1 MQKSSFQN
9 KVQSFGRFLSGM
21 VMPNIGAFIAWGLIT
36 AFFIPTGWIP
46 NEGLA
51 GLVGPMITYLLP
63 LLIAF
68 SGGRL
73 VAGIRGGVIGAVATM
88 GVIVGSDIP
97 MFIGAMV
104 MGPFGG
110 WTIKKV
116 DQIFEGKIKS
126 GFEMLVNNFS
136 AGIVGGLLAILAYQ
150 IIGPVVGGLNEALR
164 LGVNAF
170 VSRGLLP
177 LASIFIEPAKI
188 LFLNNAINHGVL
200 GPLGIQQV
208 EEAGKSIFFMLETNP
223 GPGLGILLAYWIF
236 AKGMVKQSAPGAIII
251 HFFGGIHEIYFP
263 YVLMKPSLLLAVI
276 GGGAS
281 GIFTFRL
288 FNTGLVATPSPGS
301 IFAYLAMTPRG
312 NYLGVFAGILVA
324 TAVSFLIASALIKRS
339 VARGDTMEFESAQ
352 SKVREQK
359 GKDLHMEKGAKKVT
373 ASEVDKIVF
382 ACDAGMGSS
391 AMGAG
396 KLRKKIE
403 AAGLDI
409 EVVNKAINEIPKDA
423 QIVITHQ
430 NLTSRAKEKAP
441 QAEHISIQD
450 FLQTPAYDQLVERLT
465 REGADSKKE
474 SKNESK
480 TLEEKE
486 TESSSSKSV
495 SSNQEILKKENIK
508 LGLDSVE
515 RNEATKMAGEL
526 LVESGYVDQDYIEAM
541 LDREQEMTTYI
552 GQGVAIP
559 HGVGSAKKKINKTG
573 ISILQFPDGVDFEG
587 EKAYLVIAIAGVGN
601 EHLKILANLSELIE
615 EDSTAEKLRKTDDL
629 DYIYEKFTL

>member
-9 KVQSFGRFLSGM
+9 KVQNFGRFLSGM

-36 AFFIPTGWIP
+36 AFFIPTGWVP

-51 GLVGPMITYLLP
+51 GLVGPMITYMLP

-68 SGGRL
+68 SGGKL
-73 VAGIRGGVIGAVATM
+73 VAGIRGGVVGVVATM

-97 MFIGAMV
+97 MFIGAMI

-110 WTIKKV
+110 WTIKHV
-116 DQIFEGKIKS
+116 DKMFEGKIKS
-126 GFEMLVNNFS
+126 GFEMLINNFS
-136 AGIVGGLLAILAYQ
+136 AGIIGGLLAVLAYQ
-150 IIGPVVGGLNEALR
+150 IIGPIVVGLNEFLR
-164 LGVNAF
+164 IGVNAF

-177 LASIFIEPAKI
+177 LAAIFIEPAKI

-200 GPLGIQQV
+200 SPLGIQQV

-223 GPGLGILLAYWIF
+223 GPGLGILLAYWVF

-251 HFFGGIHEIYFP
+251 HFLGGIHEIYFP

-281 GIFTFRL
+281 GIFTFNL

-324 TAVSFLIASALIKRS
+324 TAVSFVIASVLIKRS

-359 GKDLHMEKGAKKVT
+359 GRDLHMDKEAKKLSV
-373 ASEVDKIVF
+373 SEVSKIVF

-409 EVVNKAINEIPKDA
+409 LVVNKAIDEIPQDA
-423 QIVITHQ
+423 EIVITHQ
-430 NLTSRAKEKAP
+430 NLTERAKQKAP

-450 FLQTPAYDQLVERLT
+450 FLQTPVYDQLVERLKAG
-465 REGADSKKE
+465 EDDQKKQSKAVEKNDE
-474 SKNESK
+474 SESAASTNK
-480 TLEEKE
+480 G
-486 TESSSSKSV
+486 
-495 SSNQEILKKENIK
+495 ILKKENIK
-508 LGLDSVE
+508 LGLESVK
-515 RNEATKMAGEL
+515 RAEAIKKAGQL
-526 LVESGYVDQDYIEAM
+526 LVDSGYVDQDYVEAM
-541 LDREQEMTTYI
+541 LDREQEMSTYI

-559 HGVGSAKKKINKTG
+559 HGVGAAKKKIKKTG
-573 ISILQFPDGVDFEG
+573 ISVLQFPEGVEFEG
-587 EKAYLVIAIAGVGN
+587 ETAYLVIAIAGVGN
-601 EHLKILANLSELIE
+601 EHLKILANLSEMIE
-615 EDSTAEKLRKTDDL
+615 ENESAEKLRTTDDI

>member
-36 AFFIPTGWIP
+36 AFFIPTGWVP

-51 GLVGPMITYLLP
+51 SLVGPMITYMLP

-68 SGGRL
+68 SGGKL
-73 VAGIRGGVIGAVATM
+73 VAGVRGGVVGVVATM
-88 GVIVGSDIP
+88 GVIVGSEIP
-97 MFIGAMV
+97 MFIGAMI

-116 DQIFEGKIKS
+116 DQLFEGKIKS

-136 AGIVGGLLAILAYQ
+136 AGIIGGLLAVLAYQ
-150 IIGPVVGGLNEALR
+150 IIGPIVVGLNEVLR
-164 LGVNAF
+164 IGVNAF

-324 TAVSFLIASALIKRS
+324 TAVSFAIASVLIKRS

-359 GKDLHMEKGAKKVT
+359 GRDLHMEKGSKKVS
-373 ASEVDKIVF
+373 ASEVNKIVF

-396 KLRKKIE
+396 RLRKKIE

-409 EVVNKAINEIPKDA
+409 TVVNKAIDEIPQDA

-450 FLQTPAYDQLVERLT
+450 FLQTPAYDQLVSRLT
-465 REGADSKKE
+465 AEEAGSKKQT
-474 SKNESK
+474 KAV
-480 TLEEKE
+480 EKE
-486 TESSSSKSV
+486 TESSSSADNK
-495 SSNQEILKKENIK
+495 EILKKENIK
-508 LGLDSVE
+508 LGLDSVK
-515 RNEATKMAGEL
+515 RTEAIKMAGEL
-526 LVESGYVDQDYIEAM
+526 LVESGYVDPDYVDAM
-541 LDREQEMTTYI
+541 LDREKEMSTYI
-552 GQGVAIP
+552 GEGVAIP
-559 HGVGSAKKKINKTG
+559 HGVGAAKKKIKKTG

-587 EKAYLVIAIAGVGN
+587 ETAYLVIGIAGVGN
-601 EHLKILANLSELIE
+601 EHLKVLANLSELIE
-615 EDSTAEKLRKTDDL
+615 EDTGAEKLRTTDDL
-629 DYIYEKFTL
+629 DYIYQKFTL

>member
-36 AFFIPTGWIP
+36 AFFIPTGWVP

-51 GLVGPMITYLLP
+51 SLVGPMITYMLP

-68 SGGRL
+68 SGGKL
-73 VAGIRGGVIGAVATM
+73 VAGIRGGVVGVVATM

-110 WTIKKV
+110 WSIKKV
-116 DQIFEGKIKS
+116 DQLFEGKVKS
-126 GFEMLVNNFS
+126 GFEMLVNNFTS
-136 AGIVGGLLAILAYQ
+136 GIIGALLAVLAYQ
-150 IIGPVVGGLNEALR
+150 IIGPIVGGLNEALR
-164 LGVNAF
+164 IGVDAF

-200 GPLGIQQV
+200 SPLGIQQV

-223 GPGLGILLAYWIF
+223 GPGLGILLAYWAF

-281 GIFTFRL
+281 GIFTFSL

-312 NYLGVFAGILVA
+312 NYLGVFAGILIS
-324 TAVSFLIASALIKRS
+324 TAVSFAIASLLIKRS

-352 SKVREQK
+352 SKVRDQK
-359 GKDLHMEKGAKKVT
+359 GRELHMDKKDKNLSAANVN
-373 ASEVDKIVF
+373 KIVF

-409 EVVNKAINEIPKDA
+409 TVVNKAIDEIPQDA

-430 NLTSRAKEKAP
+430 NLTERAKKKAP

-465 REGADSKKE
+465 AGEDDQKKE
-474 SKNESK
+474 TKAA
-480 TLEEKE
+480 EKE
-486 TESSSSKSV
+486 EVESSSSA
-495 SSNQEILKKENIK
+495 NQEILKKKNIK

-515 RNEATKMAGEL
+515 KTEAIKMAGEL
-526 LVESGYVDQDYIEAM
+526 LVESGYVEEDYIEAM
-541 LDREQEMTTYI
+541 LDREKEMSTYI

-559 HGVGSAKKKINKTG
+559 HGVGSAKKKIKKTG
-573 ISILQFPDGVDFEG
+573 ISILQFPEGVDFEG
-587 EKAYLVIAIAGVGN
+587 DTAYLVIAIAGVGN

-615 EDSTAEKLRKTDDL
+615 EDAAAEKLRKTDDL

>member
-9 KVQSFGRFLSGM
+9 KVQNFGRFLSGM

-36 AFFIPTGWIP
+36 AFFIPTGWVP

-51 GLVGPMITYLLP
+51 GLVGPMITYMLP

-68 SGGRL
+68 SGGKL
-73 VAGIRGGVIGAVATM
+73 VAGIRGGVVGVVATM

-97 MFIGAMV
+97 MFIGAMI

-110 WTIKKV
+110 WTIKHV
-116 DQIFEGKIKS
+116 DKMFEGKIKS
-126 GFEMLVNNFS
+126 GFEMLINNFS
-136 AGIVGGLLAILAYQ
+136 AGIIGGLLAVLAYQ
-150 IIGPVVGGLNEALR
+150 IIGPIVVGLNEFLR
-164 LGVNAF
+164 IGVNAF

-177 LASIFIEPAKI
+177 LAAIFIEPAKI

-200 GPLGIQQV
+200 SPLGIQQV

-223 GPGLGILLAYWIF
+223 GPGLGILLAYWVF

-251 HFFGGIHEIYFP
+251 HFLGGIHEIYFP

-281 GIFTFRL
+281 GIFTFNL

-324 TAVSFLIASALIKRS
+324 TAVSFVIASVLIKRS

-359 GKDLHMEKGAKKVT
+359 GRDLHMDKGAKKVS
-373 ASEVDKIVF
+373 ASEVSKIVF

-409 EVVNKAINEIPKDA
+409 TVVNKAIDEIPQDA
-423 QIVITHQ
+423 EIVITHQ

-450 FLQTPAYDQLVERLT
+450 FLQTPAYDQLVERLKAG
-465 REGADSKKE
+465 EDDQKKQSKAVEKKE
-474 SKNESK
+474 ES
-480 TLEEKE
+480 
-486 TESSSSKSV
+486 ESAASTNKG
-495 SSNQEILKKENIK
+495 ILKKENIK
-508 LGLDSVE
+508 LGLESVK
-515 RNEATKMAGEL
+515 RTEAIKKAGQL
-526 LVESGYVDQDYIEAM
+526 LVDSGYVDQDYVEAM
-541 LDREQEMTTYI
+541 LDREKEMSTYI

-559 HGVGSAKKKINKTG
+559 HGVGAAKKKIKKTG
-573 ISILQFPDGVDFEG
+573 ISVLQFPEGVEFEG
-587 EKAYLVIAIAGVGN
+587 ETAYLVIAIAGVGN
-601 EHLKILANLSELIE
+601 EHLKILANLSEMIE
-615 EDSTAEKLRKTDDL
+615 ENESAEKLRTTDDI

>member
-36 AFFIPTGWIP
+36 AFFIPTGWVP

-51 GLVGPMITYLLP
+51 SLVGPMITYMLP

-68 SGGRL
+68 SGGKL
-73 VAGIRGGVIGAVATM
+73 VAGIRGGVVGVVATM
-88 GVIVGSDIP
+88 GVIVGSEIP
-97 MFIGAMV
+97 MFIGAMI

-110 WTIKKV
+110 WSIKKV
-116 DQIFEGKIKS
+116 DQLFEGKIKS
-126 GFEMLVNNFS
+126 GFEMLVNNFTS
-136 AGIVGGLLAILAYQ
+136 GIIGALLAILAYQ
-150 IIGPVVGGLNEALR
+150 VIGPVVGGLNEALR
-164 LGVNAF
+164 IGVNAF

-223 GPGLGILLAYWIF
+223 GPGLGILLAYWAF

-281 GIFTFRL
+281 GIFTFSL

-312 NYLGVFAGILVA
+312 NYFGVFAGIIAA

-339 VARGDTMEFESAQ
+339 VAKGDTMEFESAQ
-352 SKVREQK
+352 SKVRDQK
-359 GKDLHMEKGAKKVT
+359 GRDLHMDKGSKTVSASKVN
-373 ASEVDKIVF
+373 KIVF

-396 KLRKKIE
+396 RLRKKIE

-409 EVVNKAINEIPKDA
+409 TVVNKAINEIPEDA

-465 REGADSKKE
+465 AGEDDQKKKSKSVEK
-474 SKNESK
+474 KN
-480 TLEEKE
+480 
-486 TESSSSKSV
+486 ESSSSANK
-495 SSNQEILKKENIK
+495 EILKKKNIK

-515 RNEATKMAGEL
+515 RTEAIKMAGQL
-526 LVESGYVDQDYIEAM
+526 LVESGYVEADYVEAM
-541 LDREQEMTTYI
+541 LDREKEMTTYI

-559 HGVGSAKKKINKTG
+559 HGVGSAKKKIKKTG

-587 EKAYLVIAIAGVGN
+587 ETAYLVIAIAGVGN
-601 EHLKILANLSELIE
+601 EHLKVLANLSELIE

>member
-36 AFFIPTGWIP
+36 AFFIPTGWVP

-51 GLVGPMITYLLP
+51 SLVGPMITYMLP

-68 SGGRL
+68 SGGKL
-73 VAGIRGGVIGAVATM
+73 VAGVRGGVVGVVATM
-88 GVIVGSDIP
+88 GVIVGSEIP
-97 MFIGAMV
+97 MFIGAMI

-116 DQIFEGKIKS
+116 DQLFEGKIKS

-136 AGIVGGLLAILAYQ
+136 AGIIGGLLAVLAYQ
-150 IIGPVVGGLNEALR
+150 IIGPIVVGLNEVLR
-164 LGVNAF
+164 IGVNAF

-324 TAVSFLIASALIKRS
+324 TAVSFAIASVLIKRS

-359 GKDLHMEKGAKKVT
+359 GRELHMEKGSKKVS
-373 ASEVDKIVF
+373 ASNLNEIVF

-396 KLRKKIE
+396 RLRKKIN

-409 EVVNKAINEIPKDA
+409 TVVNKAIDEIPEDA

-430 NLTSRAKEKAP
+430 NLTSRAMEKAP

-450 FLQTPAYDQLVERLT
+450 FLQTPAYDQLVDRLT
-465 REGADSKKE
+465 AEEADSKKQT
-474 SKNESK
+474 KAV
-480 TLEEKE
+480 EKE
-486 TESSSSKSV
+486 TESSSSADNK
-495 SSNQEILKKENIK
+495 EILKKENIK
-508 LGLDSVE
+508 LGLDSVK
-515 RNEATKMAGEL
+515 RTEAIKMAGEL
-526 LVESGYVDQDYIEAM
+526 LVESGYVDPDYVDAM
-541 LDREQEMTTYI
+541 LDREKEMSTYI
-552 GQGVAIP
+552 GEGVAIP
-559 HGVGSAKKKINKTG
+559 HGVGAAKKKIKKTG

-587 EKAYLVIAIAGVGN
+587 ETAYLVIGIAGVGN
-601 EHLKILANLSELIE
+601 EHLKVLANLSELIE
-615 EDSTAEKLRKTDDL
+615 EDTGAEKLRTTDDS
-629 DYIYEKFTL
+629 DYIYQKFTL

>member
-36 AFFIPTGWIP
+36 AFFIPTGWVP

-51 GLVGPMITYLLP
+51 SLVGPMITYMLP

-68 SGGRL
+68 SGGKL
-73 VAGIRGGVIGAVATM
+73 VAGIRGGVVGVVATM
-88 GVIVGSDIP
+88 GVIVGSEIP
-97 MFIGAMV
+97 MFIGAMI

-110 WTIKKV
+110 WSIKKV
-116 DQIFEGKIKS
+116 DQLFEGKIKS
-126 GFEMLVNNFS
+126 GFEMLVNNFTS
-136 AGIVGGLLAILAYQ
+136 GIIGALLAILAYQ
-150 IIGPVVGGLNEALR
+150 VIGPVVGGLNEALR
-164 LGVNAF
+164 IGVNAF

-223 GPGLGILLAYWIF
+223 GPGLGILLAYWAF

-281 GIFTFRL
+281 GIFTFSL

-312 NYLGVFAGILVA
+312 NYFGVFAGIIAA

-339 VARGDTMEFESAQ
+339 VAKGDTMEFESAQ
-352 SKVREQK
+352 SKVRDQK
-359 GKDLHMEKGAKKVT
+359 GRDLHMDKGSKTVSASKVN
-373 ASEVDKIVF
+373 KIVF

-396 KLRKKIE
+396 RLRKKIE

-409 EVVNKAINEIPKDA
+409 TVVNKAINEIPEDA

-465 REGADSKKE
+465 AGEDEQKKQSKVVEK
-474 SKNESK
+474 KN
-480 TLEEKE
+480 
-486 TESSSSKSV
+486 ESSSSANK
-495 SSNQEILKKENIK
+495 EILKKKNIK

-515 RNEATKMAGEL
+515 RTEAIKMAGQL
-526 LVESGYVDQDYIEAM
+526 LVESGYVEADYVEAM
-541 LDREQEMTTYI
+541 LDREKEMTTYI

-559 HGVGSAKKKINKTG
+559 HGVGSAKKKIKKTG

-587 EKAYLVIAIAGVGN
+587 ETAYLVIAIAGVGN
-601 EHLKILANLSELIE
+601 EHLKVLANLSELIE

>member
-9 KVQSFGRFLSGM
+9 KVQNFGRFLSGM

-36 AFFIPTGWIP
+36 AFFIPTGWVP
-46 NEGLA
+46 NEGLVS
-51 GLVGPMITYLLP
+51 LVGPMITYMLP

-68 SGGRL
+68 SGGKL
-73 VAGIRGGVIGAVATM
+73 VAGVRGGVVGVVATM

-97 MFIGAMV
+97 MFIGAMI

-110 WTIKKV
+110 WTIKHV
-116 DQIFEGKIKS
+116 DKIFEGKIKS

-136 AGIVGGLLAILAYQ
+136 AGIIGGILAVLAYQ
-150 IIGPVVGGLNEALR
+150 IIGPIVVGLNEFLR
-164 LGVNAF
+164 IGVNAF

-200 GPLGIQQV
+200 SPLGIQQV

-223 GPGLGILLAYWIF
+223 GPGLGILLAYWVF

-251 HFFGGIHEIYFP
+251 HFLGGIHEIYFP

-281 GIFTFRL
+281 GIFTFNL

-324 TAVSFLIASALIKRS
+324 TAVSFVIASVLIKRS

-359 GKDLHMEKGAKKVT
+359 GGDLHMDKAAKKVS
-373 ASEVDKIVF
+373 ASEVSKIVF

-409 EVVNKAINEIPKDA
+409 TVVNKAIDEIPQDA
-423 QIVITHQ
+423 EIVITHQ

-450 FLQTPAYDQLVERLT
+450 FLQTPAYDQLVERLKAG
-465 REGADSKKE
+465 EDDQKKQSKAVEKKE
-474 SKNESK
+474 ES
-480 TLEEKE
+480 
-486 TESSSSKSV
+486 ESAASTNKG
-495 SSNQEILKKENIK
+495 ILKKENIK
-508 LGLDSVE
+508 LGLKSVK
-515 RNEATKMAGEL
+515 RTEAIKKAGQL
-526 LVESGYVDQDYIEAM
+526 LVDSGYVDQDYVDAM
-541 LDREQEMTTYI
+541 LDREQEMSTYI

-559 HGVGSAKKKINKTG
+559 HGVGAAKKKIKKTG
-573 ISILQFPDGVDFEG
+573 ISVLQFPEGVDFEG
-587 EKAYLVIAIAGVGN
+587 ETAYLVIAIAGVGN
-601 EHLKILANLSELIE
+601 EHLKILANLSEMIE
-615 EDSTAEKLRKTDDL
+615 ENEAAEKLRTTDDI
-629 DYIYEKFTL
+629 DYIYEKFTI

>member
-36 AFFIPTGWIP
+36 AFFIPTGWVP

-51 GLVGPMITYLLP
+51 SLVGPMITYMLP

-68 SGGRL
+68 SGGKL
-73 VAGIRGGVIGAVATM
+73 VAGVRGGVVGVVATM
-88 GVIVGSDIP
+88 GVIVGSEIP
-97 MFIGAMV
+97 MFIGAMI

-116 DQIFEGKIKS
+116 DQLFEGKIKS

-136 AGIVGGLLAILAYQ
+136 AGIIGGLLAVLAYQ
-150 IIGPVVGGLNEALR
+150 IIGPIVVGLNEVLR
-164 LGVNAF
+164 IGVNAF

-324 TAVSFLIASALIKRS
+324 TAVSFAIASVLIKRS

-359 GKDLHMEKGAKKVT
+359 GRDLHMEKGSKKVS
-373 ASEVDKIVF
+373 ASEVNKIVF

-396 KLRKKIE
+396 RLRKKIE

-409 EVVNKAINEIPKDA
+409 TVVNKAIDEIPQDA

-465 REGADSKKE
+465 AEEAGSKKQT
-474 SKNESK
+474 KAV
-480 TLEEKE
+480 EKE
-486 TESSSSKSV
+486 TESSSSANNK
-495 SSNQEILKKENIK
+495 EILKKENIK
-508 LGLDSVE
+508 LGLDSVK
-515 RNEATKMAGEL
+515 RTEAIKMAGEL
-526 LVESGYVDQDYIEAM
+526 LVESGYVDPDYVDAM
-541 LDREQEMTTYI
+541 LDREKEMSTYI
-552 GQGVAIP
+552 GEGVAIP
-559 HGVGSAKKKINKTG
+559 HGVGAAKKKIKKTG

-587 EKAYLVIAIAGVGN
+587 ETAYLVIGIAGVGN
-601 EHLKILANLSELIE
+601 EHLKVLANLSELIE
-615 EDSTAEKLRKTDDL
+615 EDTGAEKLRTTDDL
-629 DYIYEKFTL
+629 DYIYQKFTL

>member
-9 KVQSFGRFLSGM
+9 KVQNFGRFLSGM

-36 AFFIPTGWIP
+36 AFFIPTGWVP

-51 GLVGPMITYLLP
+51 GLVGPMITYMLP

-68 SGGRL
+68 SGGKL
-73 VAGIRGGVIGAVATM
+73 VAGIRGGVVGVVATM

-97 MFIGAMV
+97 MFIGAMI

-110 WTIKKV
+110 WTIKHV
-116 DQIFEGKIKS
+116 DKMFEGKIKS
-126 GFEMLVNNFS
+126 GFEMLINNFS
-136 AGIVGGLLAILAYQ
+136 AGIIGGLLAVLAYQ
-150 IIGPVVGGLNEALR
+150 IIGPIVVGLNEFLR
-164 LGVNAF
+164 IGVNAF

-177 LASIFIEPAKI
+177 LAAIFIEPAKI

-200 GPLGIQQV
+200 SPLGIQQV

-223 GPGLGILLAYWIF
+223 GPGLGILLAYWVF

-251 HFFGGIHEIYFP
+251 HFLGGIHEIYFP

-281 GIFTFRL
+281 GIFTFNL

-324 TAVSFLIASALIKRS
+324 TAVSFVIASVLIKRS

-359 GKDLHMEKGAKKVT
+359 GRDLHMDKGAKKVS
-373 ASEVDKIVF
+373 ASEVSKIVF

-409 EVVNKAINEIPKDA
+409 TVVNKAIDEIPQDA
-423 QIVITHQ
+423 EIVITHQ

-450 FLQTPAYDQLVERLT
+450 FLQTPAYDQLVERLKAG
-465 REGADSKKE
+465 EDDQKKQSKAV
-474 SKNESK
+474 
-480 TLEEKE
+480 EKE
-486 TESSSSKSV
+486 ESESAASTNKG
-495 SSNQEILKKENIK
+495 ILKKENIK
-508 LGLDSVE
+508 LGLESVK
-515 RNEATKMAGEL
+515 RTEAIKKAGQL
-526 LVESGYVDQDYIEAM
+526 LVDSGYVDQDYVEAM
-541 LDREQEMTTYI
+541 LDREQEMSTYI

-559 HGVGSAKKKINKTG
+559 HGVGAAKKKIKKTG
-573 ISILQFPDGVDFEG
+573 ISVLQFPEGVEFEG
-587 EKAYLVIAIAGVGN
+587 ETAYLVIAIAGVGN
-601 EHLKILANLSELIE
+601 EHLKILANLSEMIE
-615 EDSTAEKLRKTDDL
+615 ENESAEKLRTTDDI

>member
-36 AFFIPTGWIP
+36 AFFIPTGWMP

-51 GLVGPMITYLLP
+51 SLVGPMITYMLP

-68 SGGRL
+68 SGGKL
-73 VAGIRGGVIGAVATM
+73 VAGVRGGVVGVVATM
-88 GVIVGSDIP
+88 GVIVGTDIP

-116 DQIFEGKIKS
+116 DQMFEGRVKS

-136 AGIVGGLLAILAYQ
+136 AGIIGGLLAVLAYQ
-150 IIGPVVGGLNEALR
+150 VIGPVVGGLNEALR
-164 LGVNAF
+164 IGVDAF

-200 GPLGIQQV
+200 SPLGIQQA
-208 EEAGKSIFFMLETNP
+208 EEVGKSIFFMLETNP

-251 HFFGGIHEIYFP
+251 HFLGGIHEIYFP

-276 GGGAS
+276 TGGAS
-281 GIFTFRL
+281 GIFTFSL
-288 FNTGLVATPSPGS
+288 FNTGLVAVPSPGS

-312 NYLGVFAGILVA
+312 NYLGVFAGILIS
-324 TAVSFLIASALIKRS
+324 TLVSFLIASALIKRS
-339 VARGDTMEFESAQ
+339 VARGDTMEFETAQ

-359 GKDLHMEKGAKKVT
+359 GRELHMDKANKNLS
-373 ASEVDKIVF
+373 ASEVNKIVF

-396 KLRKKIE
+396 RLRKKIE

-409 EVVNKAINEIPKDA
+409 TVVNKAVNEIPEDA

-430 NLTSRAKEKAP
+430 NLTERAKKKAP

-450 FLQTPAYDQLVERLT
+450 FLQTPVYDQLVDRLT
-465 REGADSKKE
+465 AGEDDQKKE
-474 SKNESK
+474 SKAVEKDKSESNSAANK
-480 TLEEKE
+480 
-486 TESSSSKSV
+486 
-495 SSNQEILKKENIK
+495 EILKKKNIK
-508 LGLDSVE
+508 LGLDSVKKT
-515 RNEATKMAGEL
+515 EAIKMAGQL
-526 LVESGYVDQDYIEAM
+526 LVESGYVEEDYVEAM
-541 LDREQEMTTYI
+541 LDREKEMTTYI

-559 HGVGSAKKKINKTG
+559 HGVGSAKKKIKKTG
-573 ISILQFPDGVDFEG
+573 ISILQFPDGVEFG
-587 EKAYLVIAIAGVGN
+587 EETAYLVIAIAGVGN
-601 EHLKILANLSELIE
+601 EHLKVLANLSELIE
-615 EDSTAEKLRKTDDL
+615 EDAAAEKLRKTDDL

>member
-9 KVQSFGRFLSGM
+9 KVQNFGRFLSGM

-36 AFFIPTGWIP
+36 AFFIPTGWVP

-51 GLVGPMITYLLP
+51 GLVGPMITYMLP

-68 SGGRL
+68 SGGKL
-73 VAGIRGGVIGAVATM
+73 VAGIRGGVVGVVATM

-97 MFIGAMV
+97 MFIGAMI

-110 WTIKKV
+110 WTIKHV
-116 DQIFEGKIKS
+116 DKMFEGKIKS
-126 GFEMLVNNFS
+126 GFEMLINNFS
-136 AGIVGGLLAILAYQ
+136 AGIIGGLLAVLAYQ
-150 IIGPVVGGLNEALR
+150 IIGPIVVGLNEFLR
-164 LGVNAF
+164 IGVNAF

-177 LASIFIEPAKI
+177 LAAIFIEPAKI

-200 GPLGIQQV
+200 SPLGIQQV

-223 GPGLGILLAYWIF
+223 GPGLGILLAYWVF

-251 HFFGGIHEIYFP
+251 HFLGGIHEIYFP

-281 GIFTFRL
+281 GIFTFNL

-324 TAVSFLIASALIKRS
+324 TAVSFVIASVLIKRS

-359 GKDLHMEKGAKKVT
+359 GRDLHMDKGAKKVS
-373 ASEVDKIVF
+373 ASEVSKIVF

-409 EVVNKAINEIPKDA
+409 TVVNKAIDEIPQDA
-423 QIVITHQ
+423 EIVITHQ

-450 FLQTPAYDQLVERLT
+450 FLQTPAYDQLVERLKAG
-465 REGADSKKE
+465 EDDQKKQSKAVEKKE
-474 SKNESK
+474 ES
-480 TLEEKE
+480 
-486 TESSSSKSV
+486 ESAASTNKG
-495 SSNQEILKKENIK
+495 ILKKENIK
-508 LGLDSVE
+508 LGLESVK
-515 RNEATKMAGEL
+515 RTEAIKKAGQL
-526 LVESGYVDQDYIEAM
+526 LVDSGYVDQDYVEAM
-541 LDREQEMTTYI
+541 LDREQEMSTYI

-559 HGVGSAKKKINKTG
+559 HGVGAAKKKIKKTG
-573 ISILQFPDGVDFEG
+573 ISVLQFPEGVEFEG
-587 EKAYLVIAIAGVGN
+587 ETAYLVIAIAGVGN
-601 EHLKILANLSELIE
+601 EHLKILANLSEMIE
-615 EDSTAEKLRKTDDL
+615 ENESAEKLRTTDDI

>member
-1 MQKSSFQN
+1 
-9 KVQSFGRFLSGM
+9 
-21 VMPNIGAFIAWGLIT
+21 
-36 AFFIPTGWIP
+36 
-46 NEGLA
+46 
-51 GLVGPMITYLLP
+51 
-63 LLIAF
+63 
-68 SGGRL
+68 
-73 VAGIRGGVIGAVATM
+73 
-88 GVIVGSDIP
+88 
-97 MFIGAMV
+97 

-110 WTIKKV
+110 WTIKHV
-116 DQIFEGKIKS
+116 DKMFEGKIKS
-126 GFEMLVNNFS
+126 GFEMLINNFT
-136 AGIVGGLLAILAYQ
+136 AGIVGGLLAIFAYQ
-150 IIGPVVGGLNEALR
+150 IIGPVVSSLNEVLR
-164 LGVNAF
+164 IGVEFF
-170 VSRGLLP
+170 VNRGLLP

-188 LFLNNAINHGVL
+188 LFLNNAINHGIL
-200 GPLGIQQV
+200 SPLGVQQV
-208 EEAGKSIFFMLETNP
+208 EEVGKSIFFMLETNP

-236 AKGMVKQSAPGAIII
+236 AAEGMVKESAPGAIII

-281 GIFTFRL
+281 GIFTFNL

-312 NYLGVFAGILVA
+312 NYLGVFAGILAA
-324 TAVSFLIASALIKRS
+324 TAVSFVIASALIKRS

-359 GKDLHMEKGAKKVT
+359 GSELHMEKGSKKLS

-396 KLRKKIE
+396 RLRKKIE

-409 EVVNKAINEIPKDA
+409 TVVNKAVNEIPEDA

-430 NLTSRAKEKAP
+430 NLTERAKNKAP
-441 QAEHISIQD
+441 HAEHISIQD
-450 FLQTPAYDQLVERLT
+450 FLQTPVYDQLVNRLT
-465 REGADSKKE
+465 AEADDSAKTNNKKE
-474 SKNESK
+474 ETADEKNESISAANK
-480 TLEEKE
+480 
-486 TESSSSKSV
+486 
-495 SSNQEILKKENIK
+495 EILKKENIK
-508 LGLDSVE
+508 LGLESIR
-515 RNEATKMAGEL
+515 RNEAIKMSGQL
-526 LVESGYVDQDYIEAM
+526 LVDSGYVDQDYVDAM
-541 LDREQEMTTYI
+541 LDREKEMTTYI

-559 HGVGSAKKKINKTG
+559 HGVGAAKKKINKTG

-587 EKAYLVIAIAGVGN
+587 ETAYLVIAIAGVGN

-615 EDSTAEKLRKTDDL
+615 EDSEAEKLRTTDDV

>member
-1 MQKSSFQN
+1 MQKNSFQN
-9 KVQSFGRFLSGM
+9 KVQNFGRFLSGM

-36 AFFIPTGWIP
+36 AFFIPTGWVP

-51 GLVGPMITYLLP
+51 SLVGPMITYLLP
-63 LLIAF
+63 LLIA
-68 SGGRL
+68 STGGRM
-73 VAGIRGGVIGAVATM
+73 VAGKRGGVIGAIATM
-88 GVIVGSDIP
+88 GVIVGTDIP

-104 MGPFGG
+104 MGPLGG
-110 WTIKKV
+110 WTIKHV
-116 DQIFEGKIKS
+116 DKMFEGKIKS
-126 GFEMLVNNFS
+126 GFEMLINNFT
-136 AGIVGGLLAILAYQ
+136 AGIVGGLLAIFAYQ
-150 IIGPVVGGLNEALR
+150 IIGPVVTNLNEILR
-164 LGVNAF
+164 IGVEFF
-170 VSRGLLP
+170 VNRGLLP

-188 LFLNNAINHGVL
+188 LFLNNAINHGIL
-200 GPLGIQQV
+200 SPLGVQQV

-236 AKGMVKQSAPGAIII
+236 AAEGMVKESAPGAIII

-324 TAVSFLIASALIKRS
+324 TAVSFAIASVLIKRS
-339 VARGDTMEFESAQ
+339 VIKGETMEFESAQ

-359 GKDLHMEKGAKKVT
+359 GRDLHMDKTAKKIS
-373 ASEVDKIVF
+373 ASEVNKIVF

-396 KLRKKIE
+396 RLRKKIE

-409 EVVNKAINEIPKDA
+409 KVVNKAIDEIPQDA

-450 FLQTPAYDQLVERLT
+450 FLQTPAYDQLVNRLVKD
-465 REGADSKKE
+465 EKKE
-474 SKNESK
+474 DNQKNESK
-480 TLEEKE
+480 KNNDKS
-486 TESSSSKSV
+486 ESASSTSANK
-495 SSNQEILKKENIK
+495 EILKKKNIK
-508 LGLDSVE
+508 LGLESIE
-515 RNEATKMAGEL
+515 KEKAIKMAGEL
-526 LVESGYVDQDYIEAM
+526 LVESGYVESDYVEAM
-541 LDREQEMTTYI
+541 LDREKEMSTYI

-559 HGVGSAKKKINKTG
+559 HGVGAAKKKIKKTG

-587 EKAYLVIAIAGVGN
+587 ETAYLVIGIAGVGN
-601 EHLKILANLSELIE
+601 EHLKVLANLSELIE
-615 EDSTAEKLRKTDDL
+615 EDTGAEKLRTTDDL

>member
-36 AFFIPTGWIP
+36 AFFIPTGWVP

-51 GLVGPMITYLLP
+51 SLVGPMITYMLP

-68 SGGRL
+68 SGGKL
-73 VAGIRGGVIGAVATM
+73 VAGVRGGVVGVVATM
-88 GVIVGSDIP
+88 GVIVGSEIP
-97 MFIGAMV
+97 MFIGAMI

-110 WTIKKV
+110 WTIKMV
-116 DQIFEGKIKS
+116 DQLFEGKIKS

-136 AGIVGGLLAILAYQ
+136 AGIIGGLLAVLAYQ
-150 IIGPVVGGLNEALR
+150 IIGPIVVGLNEVLR
-164 LGVNAF
+164 IGVNAF

-324 TAVSFLIASALIKRS
+324 TAVSFAIASVLIKRS

-359 GKDLHMEKGAKKVT
+359 GRDLHMEKGSKKVS
-373 ASEVDKIVF
+373 ASEVNKIVF

-396 KLRKKIE
+396 RLRKKIE

-409 EVVNKAINEIPKDA
+409 TVVNKAIDEIPQDA

-450 FLQTPAYDQLVERLT
+450 FLQTPAYDQLVSRLT
-465 REGADSKKE
+465 AEEAGSKKQT
-474 SKNESK
+474 KAV
-480 TLEEKE
+480 EKE
-486 TESSSSKSV
+486 TESSSSADNK
-495 SSNQEILKKENIK
+495 EILKKENIK
-508 LGLDSVE
+508 LGLDSVK
-515 RNEATKMAGEL
+515 RTEAIKMAGEL
-526 LVESGYVDQDYIEAM
+526 LVESGYVDPDYVDAM
-541 LDREQEMTTYI
+541 LDREKEMSTYI
-552 GQGVAIP
+552 GEGVAIP
-559 HGVGSAKKKINKTG
+559 HGVGAAKKKIKKTG

-587 EKAYLVIAIAGVGN
+587 ETAYLVIGIAGVGN
-601 EHLKILANLSELIE
+601 EHLKVLANLSELIE
-615 EDSTAEKLRKTDDL
+615 EDTGAEKLRTTDDL
-629 DYIYEKFTL
+629 DYIYQKFTL

>member
-9 KVQSFGRFLSGM
+9 KVQNFGRFLSGM

-36 AFFIPTGWIP
+36 AFFIPTGWVP

-51 GLVGPMITYLLP
+51 GLVGPMITYMLP

-68 SGGRL
+68 SGGKL
-73 VAGIRGGVIGAVATM
+73 VAGIRGGVVGVVATM

-97 MFIGAMV
+97 MFIGAMI

-110 WTIKKV
+110 WTIKHV
-116 DQIFEGKIKS
+116 DKMFEGKIKS
-126 GFEMLVNNFS
+126 GFEMLINNFS
-136 AGIVGGLLAILAYQ
+136 AGIIGGLLAVLAYQ
-150 IIGPVVGGLNEALR
+150 IIGPIVVGLNEFLR
-164 LGVNAF
+164 IGVNAF

-200 GPLGIQQV
+200 SPLGIQQV

-223 GPGLGILLAYWIF
+223 GPGLGILLAYWVF

-251 HFFGGIHEIYFP
+251 HFLGGIHEIYFP

-281 GIFTFRL
+281 GIFTFNL

-324 TAVSFLIASALIKRS
+324 TAVSFVIASVLIKRS

-359 GKDLHMEKGAKKVT
+359 GRDLHMDKGAKKVS
-373 ASEVDKIVF
+373 ASEVSKIVF

-409 EVVNKAINEIPKDA
+409 TVVNKAIDEIPQDA
-423 QIVITHQ
+423 EIVITHQ

-450 FLQTPAYDQLVERLT
+450 FLQTPAYDQLVERLKAG
-465 REGADSKKE
+465 EDDQKKQSKAVEKKE
-474 SKNESK
+474 ES
-480 TLEEKE
+480 
-486 TESSSSKSV
+486 ESAASTNKG
-495 SSNQEILKKENIK
+495 ILKKENIK
-508 LGLDSVE
+508 LGLESVK
-515 RNEATKMAGEL
+515 RTEAIKKAGQL
-526 LVESGYVDQDYIEAM
+526 LVDSGYVDQDYVEAM
-541 LDREQEMTTYI
+541 LDREQEMSTYI

-559 HGVGSAKKKINKTG
+559 HGVGAAKKKIKKTG
-573 ISILQFPDGVDFEG
+573 ISVLQFPEGVEFEG
-587 EKAYLVIAIAGVGN
+587 ETAYLVIAIAGVGN
-601 EHLKILANLSELIE
+601 EHLKILANLSEMIE
-615 EDSTAEKLRKTDDL
+615 ENESAEKLRTTDDI

>member
-9 KVQSFGRFLSGM
+9 KVQSFGRYLSGM

-36 AFFIPTGWIP
+36 AFFIPTGWVP

-51 GLVGPMITYLLP
+51 SLVGPMITYMLP

-68 SGGRL
+68 SGGKL
-73 VAGIRGGVIGAVATM
+73 AAGVRGGVVGVVATM

-97 MFIGAMV
+97 MFIGAMI

-116 DQIFEGKIKS
+116 DQLFEGKIKS

-136 AGIVGGLLAILAYQ
+136 AGIIGGILAILAYQ
-150 IIGPVVGGLNEALR
+150 IIGPIVVGLNEVLR
-164 LGVNAF
+164 IGVNAF

-312 NYLGVFAGILVA
+312 NYLGVFAGILAA
-324 TAVSFLIASALIKRS
+324 TAVSFAIASVLIKRS
-339 VARGDTMEFESAQ
+339 VARGDSMEFESAQ

-359 GKDLHMEKGAKKVT
+359 GRDLHLDKTAKKLN
-373 ASEVDKIVF
+373 AAEVNKIVF

-396 KLRKKIE
+396 RLRKKIK

-409 EVVNKAINEIPKDA
+409 EVVNKAINEIPADA

-430 NLTSRAKEKAP
+430 NLTERAKEKAP

-450 FLQTPAYDQLVERLT
+450 FLQTPAYEQLVERLT
-465 REGADSKKE
+465 TAESQSKNQSKEVENKE
-474 SKNESK
+474 S
-480 TLEEKE
+480 EK
-486 TESSSSKSV
+486 SSSAANK
-495 SSNQEILKKENIK
+495 EILKKKNIK
-508 LGLDSVE
+508 LGLDSVKKT
-515 RNEATKMAGEL
+515 EAIKMAGEL
-526 LVESGYVDQDYIEAM
+526 LVESDYVEPDYVEAM
-541 LDREQEMTTYI
+541 LEREEEMSTYI

-559 HGVGSAKKKINKTG
+559 HGVGAAKKKIKKTG
-573 ISILQFPDGVDFEG
+573 ISILQFPDGIDFEG
-587 EKAYLVIAIAGVGN
+587 ETAYLVIGIAGVGN
-601 EHLKILANLSELIE
+601 EHLKVLANLSELIE
-615 EDSTAEKLRKTDDL
+615 EDITAEKLRTTADL

>member
-36 AFFIPTGWIP
+36 AFFIPTGWMP

-51 GLVGPMITYLLP
+51 SLVGPMITYMLP

-68 SGGRL
+68 SGGKL
-73 VAGIRGGVIGAVATM
+73 VAGVRGGVVGVAATM
-88 GVIVGSDIP
+88 GVIVGTDIP

-104 MGPFGG
+104 MGPLGG
-110 WTIKKV
+110 WTIGKV
-116 DQIFEGKIKS
+116 DQVFEGKIKS

-136 AGIVGGLLAILAYQ
+136 SGIIGALLAILGYQ
-150 IIGPVVGGLNEALR
+150 IIGPIVIALNEVLR
-164 LGVNAF
+164 VGVDFF

-177 LASIFIEPAKI
+177 LAAIFIEPAKI
-188 LFLNNAINHGVL
+188 LFLNNAINHGIL
-200 GPLGIQQV
+200 SPLGIQQA
-208 EEAGKSIFFMLETNP
+208 EEIGKSIFFMLETNP
-223 GPGLGILLAYWIF
+223 GPGLGILLAYWFF
-236 AKGMVKQSAPGAIII
+236 AKGMVKESAPGAIII

-276 GGGAS
+276 TGGAS
-281 GIFTFRL
+281 GIFTFSL
-288 FNTGLVATPSPGS
+288 FNTGLVAVPSPGS

-312 NYLGVFAGILVA
+312 NYLGVFAGILVS

-339 VARGDTMEFESAQ
+339 VVKGDSLEFESAQ

-359 GKDLHMEKGAKKVT
+359 GRDLHMDKVNKKVT
-373 ASEVDKIVF
+373 ASEVNKIVF

-396 KLRKKIE
+396 RLRKKIE

-409 EVVNKAINEIPKDA
+409 TVVNKAIDEIPQDA

-450 FLQTPAYDQLVERLT
+450 FLQTPAYDQLVDRLT
-465 REGADSKKE
+465 AEVAGSKKQN
-474 SKNESK
+474 KAV
-480 TLEEKE
+480 EKE
-486 TESSSSKSV
+486 AEPSSSADNK
-495 SSNQEILKKENIK
+495 EILKKKNIK
-508 LGLDSVE
+508 LGLDSIK
-515 RNEATKMAGEL
+515 RNEAIKMAGQL
-526 LVESGYVDQDYIEAM
+526 LVESGYVNPDYVDAM
-541 LDREQEMTTYI
+541 LDREKEMTTYI

-559 HGVGSAKKKINKTG
+559 HGVGAAKKKIKKTG

-587 EKAYLVIAIAGVGN
+587 ETAYLVIAIAGVGN
-601 EHLKILANLSELIE
+601 EHLKVLANLSELIE
-615 EDSTAEKLRKTDDL
+615 EDSTAEKLRTTDDL

>member
-9 KVQSFGRFLSGM
+9 KVQNFGRFLSGM

-36 AFFIPTGWIP
+36 AFFIPTGWMP

-51 GLVGPMITYLLP
+51 SLVGPMITYMLP

-68 SGGRL
+68 SGGKL
-73 VAGIRGGVIGAVATM
+73 VAGIRGGVVGVVATM
-88 GVIVGSDIP
+88 GVIVGTDIP
-97 MFIGAMV
+97 MFIGAML

-110 WTIKKV
+110 WAIKKV
-116 DQIFEGKIKS
+116 DQMFEGKIKS

-136 AGIVGGLLAILAYQ
+136 AGIIGGLLAILGYQ
-150 IIGPVVGGLNEALR
+150 IIGPVVGGLNEVLR
-164 LGVNAF
+164 IGVDAF

-200 GPLGIQQV
+200 SPLGIQQAEKV
-208 EEAGKSIFFMLETNP
+208 GKSIFFMLETNP
-223 GPGLGILLAYWIF
+223 GPGLGILLAYWVF

-251 HFFGGIHEIYFP
+251 HFLGGIHEIYFP

-276 GGGAS
+276 TGGAS
-281 GIFTFRL
+281 GIFTFSI
-288 FNTGLVATPSPGS
+288 FNTGLVAVPSPGS

-312 NYLGVFAGILVA
+312 NYLGVFAGILVS

-359 GKDLHMEKGAKKVT
+359 GRDLHMDKANKNLSASKVN
-373 ASEVDKIVF
+373 KIVF

-396 KLRKKIE
+396 RLRKKIE

-409 EVVNKAINEIPKDA
+409 TVVNKAIDEIPQDA

-450 FLQTPAYDQLVERLT
+450 FLQTPVYDQLVERLAAG
-465 REGADSKKE
+465 EDDKK
-474 SKNESK
+474 KNK
-480 TLEEKE
+480 TVEKDE
-486 TESSSSKSV
+486 TESSSSANK
-495 SSNQEILKKENIK
+495 EILKKKNIK
-508 LGLDSVE
+508 LGLDSIK
-515 RNEATKMAGEL
+515 RNEAIKMAGQL
-526 LVESGYVDQDYIEAM
+526 LVESGYVEADYVEAM
-541 LDREQEMTTYI
+541 LDREKEMTTYI

-587 EKAYLVIAIAGVGN
+587 KTAYLVIGIAGVGN
-601 EHLKILANLSELIE
+601 EHLKVLANLSELIE
-615 EDSTAEKLRKTDDL
+615 EDTTAEKLRTTADL
-629 DYIYEKFTL
+629 DYIYQKFTL